1 MRPWVSLVVFALLPG
16 ALLAQ
21 DQQGTLLDPQVGGQA
36 GGSFESGQSQGDQKS
51 DPPKKEDPKKED
63 PKKEDPKKAD
73 PQKKEDPPKKPPIP
87 PAQGG
92 GTSPVGGKTP
102 GFTTSPT
109 PTQQGG
115 INDPSRKKG
124 KTLIDWFNE
133 QVLQRITATGSR
145 RLRYQVNTVEGDG
158 EAFNLQ
164 TSYGLG
170 AKRWVDVGNIS
181 LQGQKVLGVFN
192 FNATIQDSRFRDPQ
206 EQKFSLDYQTGPVT
220 LNLGDIQ
227 GRLLNSNQFAT
238 FNKSLRGGS
247 ISYAKDG
254 LEARFLQT
262 EVRGEARTVSIAGA
276 NTSGPYYLQSS
287 QIIRG
292 SESIQVDGVQQEFG
306 RDYTID
312 YDLGAIS
319 FVNRSTAEGK
329 VISPTSVIV
338 ATYETLGISGI
349 RGRLLG
355 GSAGYAM
362 GKLGRISAT
371 YLTQKSGGDNRLS
384 TRLESFQGFGA
395 PGTPY
400 VLQFTPL
407 TGSPLTIRI
416 DGALQVEGVDYT
428 IDPGNR
434 AIFYF
439 TRFVPSTS
447 NIDVLYTPNPTTTV
461 NGDRE
466 VVGLDYSL
474 PLGKGGTV
482 SVDWA
487 RGRLTNTPTPSTG
500 DAKGVEV
507 RYTAGRGSVFSSL
520 RDVPSTFVGIES
532 IGFNRAEKTG
542 DLRLEYRPLK
552 GWTTGLSHR
561 TSSITQFTTGTGGKV
576 NEVDT
581 RFILT
586 QAVARFQPTLP
597 GSSPLEFSQTRTI
610 SRAAAG
616 ETASDTTALS
626 TARRFGRLTTR
637 LELSYL
643 SAKAPDPAAVGTRQ
657 TLTRQ
662 GVELR
667 SSYDAGETL
676 NASLSASLSRLA
688 LKGEQG
694 TGRDLQATLAWR
706 PRQDFSANFTW
717 SDSDAGKISQIAG
730 FSSGYGYGY
739 DGNSFSSGS
748 TGGFIGGASSQT
760 RTGLNAN
767 WRPSDNLSLGVGAY
781 LSRSRGSV
789 TSNSETKSGLIGL
802 DWDPAEWLRVNGT
815 LNISQSRF
823 IGASSTSTAS
833 GWSFGIDGSPAGR
846 LSFALGASGLSTG
859 GNAGAFQQDII
870 QYDASASWRL
880 RQRHVISA
888 LWSGG
893 ETKGYLP
900 QSTGDLSLVYRY
912 QIWQTL
918 ALNTSYRWS
927 DVTNTDGGGGSGAYK
942 ARGFAV
948 ELAFNFG
955 RF

>member
-1 MRPWVSLVVFALLPG
+1 MRPWVSLVVLALLPG
-16 ALLAQ
+16 ASLAQ
-21 DQQGTLLDPQVGGQA
+21 DQQGSGPDPKPSDQAAVSLD
-36 GGSFESGQSQGDQKS
+36 GSGEAQNSGDQKS
-51 DPPKKEDPKKED
+51 DEQKKADEKKADE
-63 PKKEDPKKAD
+63 KKAD
-73 PQKKEDPPKKPPIP
+73 PQKKEDPQKKPPIP
-87 PAQGG
+87 TADPNAKPP
-92 GTSPVGGKTP
+92 TGKTP
-102 GFTTSPT
+102 GVDSART

-115 INDPSRKKG
+115 IDDPSKKRG
-124 KTLIDWFNE
+124 KTLVDWFKE
-133 QVLQRITATGSR
+133 QVLDRVSASGSR
-145 RLRYQVNTVEGDG
+145 RLRYQVNTVDGDS
-158 EAFNLQ
+158 EAFNIS

-170 AKRWVDVGNIS
+170 AKRWVDVGSVS
-181 LQGQKVLGVFN
+181 LQGQRVLGVFN

-206 EQKFSLDYQTGPVT
+206 EQKFSLDYKTGPLT

-227 GRLLNSNQFAT
+227 GRLLNTNQFAT

-247 ISYAKDG
+247 LSYSKGG
-254 LEARFLQT
+254 LDARFLQT
-262 EVRGEARTVSIAGA
+262 EVRGEARTISIAGA

-292 SESIQVDGVQQEFG
+292 SESIQVDGIQQEFG

-319 FVNRSTAEGK
+319 FVNRATAEGK
-329 VISPTSVIV
+329 VIPPTSVIV

-349 RGRLLG
+349 RGRLMG
-355 GSAGYAM
+355 GSAGYTI
-362 GKLGRISAT
+362 GNLGRLSAT

-384 TRLESFQGFGA
+384 TRLETFQGFGA

-407 TGSPLTIRI
+407 LGSPITIRI
-416 DGALQVEGVDYT
+416 DGALQVEGVDFNL
-428 IDPGNR
+428 DPGNR

-447 NIDVLYTPNPTTTV
+447 TIDVLYTPNPTTTV

-474 PLGKGGTV
+474 PLGRGGSV

-487 RGRLTNTPTPSTG
+487 RGRLTNTPTPSSG
-500 DAKGVEV
+500 DAKGIEL
-507 RYTAGRGSVFSSL
+507 RYAAGRGSVYSAL
-520 RDVPSTFVGIES
+520 RDVPSSFVGIES
-532 IGFNRAEKTG
+532 IGFNRAEKSG
-542 DLRLEYRPLK
+542 DLRVEYRPLK
-552 GWTTGLSHR
+552 GWTTGISHR
-561 TSSITQFTTGTGGKV
+561 TSSITQFITGTGG
-576 NEVDT
+576 EVRENDT

-586 QAVARFQPTLP
+586 QAVARFQPSSP
-597 GSSPLEFSQTRTI
+597 SSSPLEFSQSRTI
-610 SRAAAG
+610 SRAVSG
-616 ETASDTTALS
+616 ETSSDITSVS

-637 LELSYL
+637 LQLSHL
-643 SAKAPDPAAVGTRQ
+643 SAKAPDPSNPGQRQ
-657 TLTRQ
+657 TLGRQ

-667 SSYDAGETL
+667 SSYDAGDTL
-676 NASLSASLSRLA
+676 NASLSASLSRLT

-706 PRQDFSANFTW
+706 PRQEFSANLIW

-730 FSSGYGYGY
+730 FTSGFGYGY

-767 WRPSDNLSLGVGAY
+767 WRPKDNLSIGLGAY

-789 TSNSETKSGLIGL
+789 TSNSETKSGLIGI
-802 DWDPAEWLRVNGT
+802 DWDPWEWLRVNGT

-823 IGASSTSTAS
+823 IGAESTSTAS
-833 GWSFGIDGSPAGR
+833 GWSFGLDGSPAGR
-846 LSFALGASGLSTG
+846 LSFALGASGLTTG
-859 GNAGAFQQDII
+859 GNAGAFQQDIL

-880 RQRHVISA
+880 RQRHVVSA
-888 LWSGG
+888 VWSGG

-912 QIWQTL
+912 QIWQSL

-927 DVTNTDGGGGSGAYK
+927 DVTNREGGSGSGAYK
-942 ARGFAV
+942 ARGFAL